1 MNKVTFVL
9 CFKRNTHISTVDSL
23 TFFIDFSQ
31 PVMWRV
37 VILECLCRLDV
48 KKRHIE
54 LTASVPLLSVRGRYT
69 ADGRVLILPIKG
81 DGDANVTL
89 GKSFH
94 QDSLQLMSLLL
105 VLDFLDHLA

>member
-1 MNKVTFVL
+1 M
-9 CFKRNTHISTVDSL
+9 
-23 TFFIDFSQ
+23 
-31 PVMWRV
+31 
-37 VILECLCRLDV
+37 

-94 QDSLQLMSLLL
+94 QDSLQLMSPLL
-105 VLDFLDHLA
+105 VLAFLDHLAVCTCGNNIFNLSNGFDELFVWSEF

>member
-1 MNKVTFVL
+1 M
-9 CFKRNTHISTVDSL
+9 
-23 TFFIDFSQ
+23 
-31 PVMWRV
+31 
-37 VILECLCRLDV
+37 

-94 QDSLQLMSLLL
+94 RFTKTLQLLPPLL
-105 VLDFLDHLA
+105 VLAFLDHLAVCTCGNNIFNLSNGFDELFVWSEF

>member
-1 MNKVTFVL
+1 MY
-9 CFKRNTHISTVDSL
+9 
-23 TFFIDFSQ
+23 
-31 PVMWRV
+31 
-37 VILECLCRLDV
+37 RLDV

-89 GKSFH
+89 GK
-94 QDSLQLMSLLL
+94 
-105 VLDFLDHLA
+105 

>member
-1 MNKVTFVL
+1 M
-9 CFKRNTHISTVDSL
+9 
-23 TFFIDFSQ
+23 
-31 PVMWRV
+31 
-37 VILECLCRLDV
+37 CRLDV
-48 KKRHIE
+48 NKRHIE

-94 QDSLQLMSLLL
+94 QHSLQHCSNNH
-105 VLDFLDHLA
+105 VSNPGVGFS